1 MTMIRSYFTT
11 AIRFLLKNRTFSI
24 INIVGLST
32 GILCCLYILLY
43 VQEEYSYDQYYT
55 HARDIY
61 RVNSLL
67 KLPGASHNSASCSPP
82 IVPAMKRDF
91 PEVKQFT
98 RVVYTGKFGLK
109 EHLLQYRDKSFY
121 ETDADF
127 VDSTFFDVFNF
138 YFISGSAKGALAD
151 PYTVVLLK
159 PTADKLFGLEDPVG
173 KVITINNEYGKHD
186 FKVTGVIDERLGR
199 SHIHANLF
207 MSMNSGGIGSFA
219 YSTDEWAGENFAASY
234 VQLAPHADV
243 AALEK
248 KLPAFLEKY
257 GAQQLK
263 TKGMEKQLRLQPV
276 GTIHTTM
283 GYDGEL
289 GKPVSPAF
297 LRILV
302 IIAILIQVIACINF
316 SINFMNLSTARA
328 SKRAKEVGVRKVIGA
343 GRREL
348 IQQFLG
354 ESFFLALAGML
365 VALPLLSITLP
376 YLNAVTHANIQPTF
390 LSDHRVWIMLAAL
403 VLVSGLLAASYP
415 AFYLSGFQPIKV
427 MKGNF
432 TSHISVSGIR
442 RALVVFQFALSIIL
456 IAGIVIIYTQ
466 LRYIAN
472 KDLGFDR
479 DQKMVFGFYTPDAR
493 NRMSAFMTDMG
504 QLAEVRAASK
514 ATNYPSQSIMNDWPF
529 HLAGGNMATAQE
541 IPFLMTDEHFL
552 KAAGIGLVS
561 GRDFLPTDSGR
572 VIINETL
579 ARKMGIDPTHAAGTL
594 LYDMHGKTVE
604 IVGVLKDF
612 HYGSLHEEIKPF
624 MLRFA
629 PNGLLGWGA
638 TLSKMIV
645 SINSNNYPA
654 LLEKIKAIWKKDLP
668 GEPFQ
673 YVFLDDEVQKQYETE
688 ITLSRIINAFTGMAI
703 LISCLGLFGLAAFSA
718 EQRQKEIGIRKVLGA
733 GTAGIVGLLSMDFL
747 RLVGVAFVIA
757 TPVAWWAMHVW
768 LQGFVYRVE
777 ISWWMFAIAGGLST
791 LIAMGTVSIQ
801 AIKAAVADPAES
813 LRSE

>member
-1 MTMIRSYFTT
+1 
-11 AIRFLLKNRTFSI
+11 
-24 INIVGLST
+24 
-32 GILCCLYILLY
+32 
-43 VQEEYSYDQYYT
+43 
-55 HARDIY
+55 
-61 RVNSLL
+61 
-67 KLPGASHNSASCSPP
+67 
-82 IVPAMKRDF
+82 
-91 PEVKQFT
+91 
-98 RVVYTGKFGLK
+98 
-109 EHLLQYRDKSFY
+109 
-121 ETDADF
+121 
-127 VDSTFFDVFNF
+127 
-138 YFISGSAKGALAD
+138 
-151 PYTVVLLK
+151 
-159 PTADKLFGLEDPVG
+159 
-173 KVITINNEYGKHD
+173 
-186 FKVTGVIDERLGR
+186 
-199 SHIHANLF
+199 
-207 MSMNSGGIGSFA
+207 
-219 YSTDEWAGENFAASY
+219 
-234 VQLAPHADV
+234 
-243 AALEK
+243 
-248 KLPAFLEKY
+248 
-257 GAQQLK
+257 
-263 TKGMEKQLRLQPV
+263 
-276 GTIHTTM
+276 
-283 GYDGEL
+283 
-289 GKPVSPAF
+289 
-297 LRILV
+297 
-302 IIAILIQVIACINF
+302 
-316 SINFMNLSTARA
+316 MNLSTARA